1 MKRRP
6 AFTLI
11 ELLVVIAIIAI
22 LAAMLLPALSKAREK
37 ARAIS
42 CVSNLKQVALG
53 MRMYLDDNVDTIFL
67 RNKDTSTPIG
77 YSAQEWAKS
86 GKQVLT
92 VWGNA
97 AGFIG
102 PYVGDPK
109 AFVCPSTTIPATAT
123 WPAFETRVAQCYGL
137 SRNADGKTTNAYVTL
152 ITDFNSPS
160 QRILFTETENAYLQ
174 SDLLYSRISS
184 RHGGN
189 AINAS
194 FLDGHVESFNP
205 NKMRSECAK
214 RLGFSSTSQA
224 STTAFS
230 TK

>member
-53 MRMYLDDNVDTIFL
+53 MRMYLDDNADTIPQRYGL
-67 RNKDTSTPIG
+67 GYG
-77 YSAQEWAKS
+77 YSAQEWARS
-86 GKQVLT
+86 GKQVT
-92 VWGNA
+92 TEWGNI
-97 AGFIG
+97 AGHIG

-109 AFVCPSTTIPATAT
+109 AFICPSSTIDPAGSWTTA
-123 WPAFETRVAQCYGL
+123 ETRVAYGYGL

-160 QRILFTETENAYLQ
+160 QRMMLTDTTNGWLQYDLYLQ
-174 SDLLYSRISS
+174 RIST
-184 RHGGN
+184 RHGGST
-189 AINAS
+189 INLS
-194 FLDGHVESFNP
+194 FVDGHVESFST
-205 NKMRSECAK
+205 NKMRSEAPK
-214 RLGFSSTSQA
+214 RGAFSSLKEDSNI
-224 STTAFS
+224 AFA

>member
-53 MRMYLDDNVDTIFL
+53 MRMYLDDNADTIPQRYGL
-67 RNKDTSTPIG
+67 GYG
-77 YSAQEWAKS
+77 YSAQEWARS
-86 GKQVLT
+86 GKQVT
-92 VWGNA
+92 TEWGNI
-97 AGFIG
+97 AGHIG

-109 AFVCPSTTIPATAT
+109 AFICPSSTIDPSGSWTTA
-123 WPAFETRVAQCYGL
+123 ETRVAYGYGL

-160 QRILFTETENAYLQ
+160 QRMMLTDTTNGWLQYDLYLQ
-174 SDLLYSRISS
+174 RIST
-184 RHGGN
+184 RHGGST
-189 AINAS
+189 INLS
-194 FLDGHVESFNP
+194 FVDGHVESFST
-205 NKMRSECAK
+205 NKMRSEAPK
-214 RLGFSSTSQA
+214 RGAFSSLKEDSNI
-224 STTAFS
+224 AFA

>member
-1 MKRRP
+1 MKRRL

-42 CVSNLKQVALG
+42 CVSNLKQVTLG
-53 MRMYLDDNVDTIFL
+53 MRMYLDDNADTIFL
-67 RNKDTSTPIG
+67 RYKDASTLVG

-86 GKQVLT
+86 GTQVLT
-92 VWGNA
+92 LWGNA

-160 QRILFTETENAYLQ
+160 QRMMLTDTSNGWLQYDLYLQ
-174 SDLLYSRISS
+174 RIST
-184 RHGGN
+184 RHGGST
-189 AINAS
+189 INLS
-194 FLDGHVESFNP
+194 FVDGHVESFST
-205 NKMRSECAK
+205 NKMRSEAPK
-214 RLGFSSTSQA
+214 RGAFSSLKEDSNI
-224 STTAFS
+224 AFA

>member
-53 MRMYLDDNVDTIFL
+53 MRMYLDDNADTIPQRYGL
-67 RNKDTSTPIG
+67 GYG
-77 YSAQEWAKS
+77 YSAQEWARS
-86 GKQVLT
+86 GKQVT
-92 VWGNA
+92 TEWGNI
-97 AGFIG
+97 AGHIG

-109 AFVCPSTTIPATAT
+109 AFICPSSTIDPAGSWTTA
-123 WPAFETRVAQCYGL
+123 ETRVAYGYGL
-137 SRNADGKTTNAYVTL
+137 SRNADGKTTDAYVTL

-160 QRILFTETENAYLQ
+160 QRMMLTDTSNGWLQYDLYLQ
-174 SDLLYSRISS
+174 RIST
-184 RHGGN
+184 RHGGST
-189 AINAS
+189 INLS
-194 FLDGHVESFNP
+194 FVDGHVESFST
-205 NKMRSECAK
+205 NKMRSEAPK
-214 RLGFSSTSQA
+214 RGAFSSLKEDSNI
-224 STTAFS
+224 AFA

>member
-1 MKRRP
+1 MKRLF

-53 MRMYLDDNVDTIFL
+53 MRMYLDDNADTIFL
-67 RNKDTSTPIG
+67 RFKDTSNPVG

-86 GKQVLT
+86 GQQVLT
-92 VWGNA
+92 VWSNA

-109 AFVCPSTTIPATAT
+109 AFICPSTTIPATAT
-123 WPAFETRVAQCYGL
+123 WPAFETQVAQCYGF
-137 SRNADGKTTNAYVTL
+137 SRNAETKTTDAFAAIL
-152 ITDFNSPS
+152 SDFNSPS
-160 QRILFTETENAYLQ
+160 QRILFTETENAYIQ
-174 SDLLYSRISS
+174 SDLLYSRIST

-194 FLDGHVESFNP
+194 FLDGHVETFNP
-205 NKMRSECAK
+205 SKMRSECAK
-214 RLGFSSTSQA
+214 RLGFSSVSQA
-224 STTAFS
+224 STTPFS

>member
-53 MRMYLDDNVDTIFL
+53 MRIYLDDNADTIPQRYGL
-67 RNKDTSTPIG
+67 GYG
-77 YSAQEWAKS
+77 YSAQEWARS
-86 GKQVLT
+86 GTQVT
-92 VWGNA
+92 TEWGNI
-97 AGFIG
+97 AGHIG

-109 AFVCPSTTIPATAT
+109 AFICPSSTIDPAGSWTTA
-123 WPAFETRVAQCYGL
+123 ETRVAYGYGL

-160 QRILFTETENAYLQ
+160 QRMMLTDTTNGWLQYDLYLQ
-174 SDLLYSRISS
+174 RIST
-184 RHGGN
+184 RHGGST
-189 AINAS
+189 INLS
-194 FLDGHVESFNP
+194 FVDGHVESFST
-205 NKMRSECAK
+205 NKMRSEAPK
-214 RLGFSSTSQA
+214 RGAFSSLKEDSNI
-224 STTAFS
+224 AFA

>member
-1 MKRRP
+1 MKRRL

-42 CVSNLKQVALG
+42 CVSNLKQVTLG
-53 MRMYLDDNVDTIFL
+53 MRMYLDDNADTIFL
-67 RNKDTSTPIG
+67 RYKNASTLVG

-86 GKQVLT
+86 GTQVLT
-92 VWGNA
+92 LWGNA

-109 AFVCPSTTIPATAT
+109 AFVCPSTTIAATAT
-123 WPAFETRVAQCYGL
+123 WPAFETRVAQCYGF
-137 SRNADGKTTNAYVTL
+137 SRNADGKTSDAYAAIL
-152 ITDFNSPS
+152 SDFNSPS
-160 QRILFTETENAYLQ
+160 QRILFTETDNAYLQ
-174 SDLLYSRISS
+174 SDYLYSRISN

-205 NKMRSECAK
+205 NKMNSECAK

>member
-53 MRMYLDDNVDTIFL
+53 MRMYLDDNADTIPQRYGL
-67 RNKDTSTPIG
+67 GYG
-77 YSAQEWAKS
+77 YSAQEWARS
-86 GKQVLT
+86 GKQVT
-92 VWGNA
+92 TEWGNI
-97 AGFIG
+97 AGHIG
-102 PYVGDPK
+102 PYVGAPK
-109 AFVCPSTTIPATAT
+109 AFICPSSTIDPSGSWTTA
-123 WPAFETRVAQCYGL
+123 ETRVAYGYGL

-160 QRILFTETENAYLQ
+160 QRMMLTDTTNGWLQYDLYLQ
-174 SDLLYSRISS
+174 RIST
-184 RHGGN
+184 RHGGST
-189 AINAS
+189 INLS
-194 FLDGHVESFNP
+194 FVDGHVESFST
-205 NKMRSECAK
+205 NKMRSEAPK
-214 RLGFSSTSQA
+214 RGAFSSLKEDSNI
-224 STTAFS
+224 AFA